1 MMRQLPLI
9 QEIAMSDDCR
19 LLHFR
24 IASTWFA
31 CYHESRTVEANR
43 YPNLAPEK
51 GRAAADPL
59 REQNQK
65 ISL

>member
-1 MMRQLPLI
+1 
-9 QEIAMSDDCR
+9 MSDDCR